1 MMEMVQRGG
10 WEPRVVVAVVVV
22 VPSAVTHS
30 EFFEFNPAP
39 RPFAR
44 CTCPFVRSRG
54 VD

>member
-39 RPFAR
+39 RHSVPAHS
-44 CTCPFVRSRG
+44 FVREASI
-54 VD
+54 D